1 MFEAS
6 ESEWRWC
13 LVGNIVQEHRYSENG
28 EIRLGTKHFAPGA
41 KVYCAPGQWGDGY
54 EQIVVI
60 GSPRHGKRF
69 IEIVMPFKKIEE
81 FRIQKVFNPLLLKM
95 MQDSQYEWWENN
107 ESDYENIMRMLQSMK
122 SCGVKVKEPL

>member
-1 MFEAS
+1 
-6 ESEWRWC
+6 
-13 LVGNIVQEHRYSENG
+13 
-28 EIRLGTKHFAPGA
+28 
-41 KVYCAPGQWGDGY
+41 
-54 EQIVVI
+54 
-60 GSPRHGKRF
+60 
-69 IEIVMPFKKIEE
+69 MPFKKIEE